1 MCPRNALRAALRAA
15 RERHGVGF
23 RVGFESEFVL
33 LHDEQVA
40 APDGTL
46 PKAVDRS
53 LYCQASGFDASAA
66 GAKTQSC
73 AACRSCTS
81 TVRCEESLIPRPLT
95 ARCTAR
101 RLGFSASAAGAEPQ
115 LQGI

>member
-1 MCPRNALRAALRAA
+1 MGGGPWAPADLYWEMCPRNALRSALRGA

-33 LHDEQVA
+33 LHDTLGA
-40 APDGTL
+40 APDGPL

-66 GAKTQSC
+66 GAENQSRS
-73 AACRSCTS
+73 ACRSCPS
-81 TVRCEESLIPRPLT
+81 AVRCTR
-95 ARCTAR
+95 A
-101 RLGFSASAAGAEPQ
+101 
-115 LQGI
+115 

>member
-1 MCPRNALRAALRAA
+1 MCPRNALRAALRTA

-33 LHDEQVA
+33 LHDALGA

-46 PKAVDRS
+46 PTAVDRS

-66 GAKTQSC
+66 GAK
-73 AACRSCTS
+73 
-81 TVRCEESLIPRPLT
+81 
-95 ARCTAR
+95 
-101 RLGFSASAAGAEPQ
+101 AE
-115 LQGI
+115 LQRMDTL